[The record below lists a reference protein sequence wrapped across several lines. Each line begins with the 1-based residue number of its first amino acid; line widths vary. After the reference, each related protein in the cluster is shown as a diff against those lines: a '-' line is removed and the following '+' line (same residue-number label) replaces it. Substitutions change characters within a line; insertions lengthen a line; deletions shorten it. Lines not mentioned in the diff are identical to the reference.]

1 MNEKNLLKIV
11 FTVGHELA
19 DECELFLAAK
29 TPHGWEESRS
39 AEAVTYTF
47 YLENHPLGMEIV
59 KQVRERFPASD
70 VRFEE
75 QASENWAMAWK
86 DNFNP
91 VTCGERF
98 EILPPWM
105 EAEGNELTPIIIEPK
120 MAFGTGH
127 HPTTA
132 LCLEV
137 MAELARDGALGP
149 KMDFFDLGTG
159 SGILGIG
166 LCKLGLSG
174 IGVDIDPQ
182 AVVCAR
188 ENLEINKVD
197 DSMTLA
203 VGSVDCLDP
212 ERRFDVVV
220 ANILSGPL
228 IEMAAPI
235 IDRVKPGGT
244 LILSGILREQ
254 AEAVSAAYMRQG
266 LPGPVMESQGEWV
279 VIFWKDVRRDS

>member
-1 MNEKNLLKIV
+1 
-11 FTVGHELA
+11 
-19 DECELFLAAK
+19 
-29 TPHGWEESRS
+29 
-39 AEAVTYTF
+39 
-47 YLENHPLGMEIV
+47 MEIV
-59 KQVRERFPASD
+59 RQIGERFPGCG
-70 VRFEE
+70 VRHEE
-75 QASENWAMAWK
+75 QESENWALAWK

-98 EILPPWM
+98 EILPPWI
-105 EAEGNELTPIIIEPK
+105 ESEDHDLTPIIIEPK

-132 LCLEV
+132 LCLEA
-137 MAELARDGALGP
+137 MADMARAGELGEG
-149 KMDFFDLGTG
+149 MTFFDIGTG

-166 LCKLGLSG
+166 LCKLGLTG

-203 VGSVDCLDP
+203 VGSVDCLD
-212 ERRFDVVV
+212 RDQRFHVVV

-228 IEMAAPI
+228 IEMAPYI
-235 IDRVKPGGT
+235 IDRVKPGGV

-254 AEAVSAAYMRQG
+254 AEAVSAAYMKNG
-266 LPGPVMESQGEWV
+266 LSAPIIQTQGEWV
-279 VIFWKDVRRDS
+279 VLFWKGVKED